1 MGVVFGCSS
10 SQKDLNS
17 AKLEADKIHELLNL
31 GLYSQIYNSS
41 TTEFKQNNPE
51 SKIVKFLTDIDN
63 KFGRP
68 KETKFIRWNTNNS
81 TSFSKNSTV
90 VILAYDVQ
98 YERGHGIETMYF
110 QDENGIMRISGYNIQ
125 SDEPF

>member
-1 MGVVFGCSS
+1 MGVIFGCSS

-17 AKLEADKIHELLNL
+17 AKLEADKVHELLSL
-31 GLYSQIYNSS
+31 GLYSQIYNNS

-63 KFGRP
+63 KFGKP
-68 KETKFIRWNTNNS
+68 KEIKFIRWNINNS

-90 VILAYDVQ
+90 VILVYDVQ
-98 YERGHGIETMYF
+98 YERGHGIETIYF
-110 QDENGIMRISGYNIQ
+110 HNENGVMGISGYNIQ